1 MLTDHLIINLLI
13 ILAVAWPMSAMF
25 RRLGLPVMLGQLIT
39 GLLLGPAVFNIVVP
53 SEAIT
58 FLADLGIFFAMF
70 YAGMEMDPKELLE
83 HIKPSLAVALGGFI
97 LPFVMGFYVTRYFGG
112 TVFQALFVGIGL
124 SVTAIA
130 VQAVILQEMQIHK
143 TKIGHVIMGAAI
155 ADDILSLIGLSVLL
169 GLVKT
174 GSVDTVGTIVIVL
187 KVTAFF
193 GITILAGN
201 YVVPIFTKRLDDYNA
216 KGFTF
221 AMIAALVMATGAE
234 LAGLHT
240 VIGAFLA
247 GQFVRKEIMDEKIY
261 HAISDRF
268 YGLSYGFLM
277 PVFFAS
283 LAFHIHFTWSLF
295 FLLFTVVITLTA
307 IIGKLVGCGLG
318 ALAFRYTMRESAIVG
333 FGMNGRGAVELVI
346 VAVVIKLSD
355 DLMGRGI
362 ISAPLLTED
371 QFSALVLMAFI
382 TTLLAPLLLR
392 WSVMKSC
399 TGNEKEQFCQL
410 WSDTSKH

>member
-1 MLTDHLIINLLI
+1 
-13 ILAVAWPMSAMF
+13 
-25 RRLGLPVMLGQLIT
+25 MLGQLIT

-70 YAGMEMDPKELLE
+70 YAGMEMDPKQLLE